1 MMHIEYI
8 YILRTWDS
16 ASADTQYKL
25 TQKDD
30 KNNYNWKSQNSVCV
44 KTNI

>member
-8 YILRTWDS
+8 YTLLRTLNS
-16 ASADTQYKL
+16 ASADIQYKL

-30 KNNYNWKSQNSVCV
+30 KNNYN
-44 KTNI
+44 